1 MKPRSALDALKHL
14 RRIGPR
20 LASRTLVEQ
29 LWYTKLFIGLRCDL
43 ENLPDVRPAKVE
55 VGMEPR
61 STDSYHG
68 FEEELARVRGIDYI
82 EVLLRIGFCEAGVQT
97 LYAAEHEGAPVYTQ
111 WLVRANDQDIMER
124 HTPGRYPQL
133 AQDEV
138 LLEGAYTFTEF
149 RRMGVMAD
157 GMLQLLRLSRDEGAL
172 AAITYVASDNVASL
186 RGCAAVGFVP
196 DHLRESTRR
205 LGLRNS
211 TPFPIDAKTQAL
223 WSASV
228 GSPCSESR

>member
-1 MKPRSALDALKHL
+1 MKPRSAFDALRHFQ
-14 RRIGPR
+14 RIGPR

-55 VGMEPR
+55 VAMEPR
-61 STDSYHG
+61 STESYHA
-68 FEEELARVRGIDYI
+68 FEQELARVRGIDYI
-82 EVLLRIGFCEAGVQT
+82 EVLLRIGFCEDGVQT

-124 HTPGRYPQL
+124 HTPGRYPTL
-133 AQDEV
+133 ADDEV

-157 GMLQLLRLSRDEGAL
+157 GMLQLLRIAREEGAL

-196 DHLRESTRR
+196 DHLRRSTRR
-205 LGLRNS
+205 VGLRNS
-211 TPFPIDAKTQAL
+211 SPFPIDTKTQAL
-223 WSASV
+223 WLTAV
-228 GSPCSESR
+228 R